1 MYHLTV
7 VLQLGTI
14 CDTCS
19 TWPICMRN
27 AFVTFCLICCCK
39 VWREA
44 SYDSPYRACGSGSL
58 ANSLG
63 GANCILYARST
74 LASFP
79 DTYQSSKQVVV
90 CRLQALC
97 FINPQHYY
105 LASNKTRSKS
115 PINQKK
121 CIVANA
127 LLLYFKLDALSNGII
142 ASMSPSVSKSLLK
155 KKRKELVDQ

>member
-1 MYHLTV
+1 M
-7 VLQLGTI
+7 
-14 CDTCS
+14 
-19 TWPICMRN
+19 
-27 AFVTFCLICCCK
+27 TFCLICCCK

-90 CRLQALC
+90 CRLQTLFYKSTALL
-97 FINPQHYY
+97 FGQQQNAQQVTD
-105 LASNKTRSKS
+105 KSKEMHRC
-115 PINQKK
+115 QR
-121 CIVANA
+121 IVAILQVRRFVQRDYCIYVA
-127 LLLYFKLDALSNGII
+127 ISIKI
-142 ASMSPSVSKSLLK
+142 SVK
-155 KKRKELVDQ
+155 KKEKSWSINKWLSSMTCVSFSTLL